1 MGENSKKKKLKYIKD
16 KVHIV
21 IEFKN
26 VSKTYD
32 NGTAALRDVSI
43 TINDGEFVFIVG
55 SSGAGKSTFLKI
67 IMREQ
72 VADQGSII
80 VNNYNLNKMKKREIP
95 KFRRTMGIVF
105 QDFRLI
111 PNMTVFDNVAF
122 AMRVIGAKEK
132 EIRKRVPY
140 VLSLVGLTSKARQ
153 LPTQLSGGE
162 QQRVAL
168 ARALVNNAGIIIAD
182 EPTGNIDPEM
192 SYEIV
197 DLLNHINNNGTTVVM
212 VTHEHEL
219 VRRFNHRVIT
229 INQGQVVSDTGVKQK
244 SVIETT
250 PITETESKPET
261 KEEMMVAAEQEIQE
275 NVQKLREEVKSPEII
290 EENSNTTYY
299 EQPNVDKELEDF
311 MKNYGI
317 DSDDLTTDGVDYSKY
332 LDSEDGGDKQ

>member
-1 MGENSKKKKLKYIKD
+1 M
-16 KVHIV
+16 HIV

-32 NGTAALRDVSI
+32 NGTHALNNVSI
-43 TINDGEFVFIVG
+43 KINDGEFVFIVG

-72 VADQGSII
+72 VPDNGSVL
-80 VNNYNLNKMKKREIP
+80 VNNYNLNQIKKKDIP

-111 PNMTVFDNVAF
+111 PNMTVYDNVAF

-168 ARALVNNAGIIIAD
+168 ARALVNNAGVIIAD

-229 INQGQVVSDTGVKQK
+229 IHKGQVVSDTGEKNV
-244 SVIETT
+244 VETAVE
-250 PITETESKPET
+250 PAKETENKPET
-261 KEEMMVAAEQEIQE
+261 KEELMQAAEAEIEAKVEQ
-275 NVQKLREEVKSPEII
+275 LREEVTSPDII
-290 EENSNTTYY
+290 EKKQNNTFY
-299 EQPNVDKELEDF
+299 EQPNSDKELEEF
-311 MKNYGI
+311 MRNYGI
-317 DSDDLTTDGVDYSKY
+317 EDIDYSKY
-332 LDSEDGGDKQ
+332 LDDITDVNGGDAQ

>member
-1 MGENSKKKKLKYIKD
+1 M
-16 KVHIV
+16 HIV

-80 VNNYNLNKMKKREIP
+80 VNNYNLNKIKKREIP

-229 INQGQVVSDTGVKQK
+229 INQGQVVSDTGAKYK
-244 SVIETT
+244 SIVETT
-250 PITETESKPET
+250 PVAETENKPET
-261 KEEMMVAAEQEIQE
+261 KEEMMQAAEQEIQE
-275 NVQKLREEVKSPEII
+275 NVDKLREEVKSPDVI
-290 EENSNTTYY
+290 EEVNNTYY

-317 DSDDLTTDGVDYSKY
+317 ESDDLTTDGVDYSKY
-332 LDSEDGGDKQ
+332 LDSDSKDGGVEE